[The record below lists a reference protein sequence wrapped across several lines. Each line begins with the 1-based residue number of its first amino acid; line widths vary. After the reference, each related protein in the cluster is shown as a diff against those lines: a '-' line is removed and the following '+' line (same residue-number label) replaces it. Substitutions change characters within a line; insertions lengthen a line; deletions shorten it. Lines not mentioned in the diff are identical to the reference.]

1 MAERLYTLTEVAQLT
16 DISMPTLQRY
26 KKLFQERIPSR
37 GSGRTQRYTEEAL
50 EVFRELKKE
59 NMKKRGRPRKNAN
72 ADAKPAVRRRPVP
85 QSSISVTA
93 EDEKGLLTLKQV
105 EELTNIS
112 YPTLLRYVKTSLKRI
127 PHKGT
132 GRKRRFLP
140 EAVDVFKTLREE
152 SRRGRK
158 APTKVTGAA
167 TTTIRPRPSGAIV
180 APPGT
185 AAPGAVATVTPATAP
200 AKASPEVAEL
210 YQMVRELQK
219 SHGQLQREVA
229 RLEKE
234 LNKPFKVVLKRGT

>member
-16 DISMPTLQRY
+16 EISMPTLQRY
-26 KKLFQERIPSR
+26 KKLFQDRIPSR

-50 EVFRELKKE
+50 DVFRELKKE

-85 QSSISVTA
+85 QASINVTP
-93 EDEKGLLTLKQV
+93 EDEKGLLTLKQI

-158 APTKVTGAA
+158 APVKVTGAA
-167 TTTIRPRPSGAIV
+167 TTTIRPRPSGAAPAATGGSQV
-180 APPGT
+180 A
-185 AAPGAVATVTPATAP
+185 ATASSP
-200 AKASPEVAEL
+200 APSIKGGAEVGEL
-210 YQMVRELQK
+210 YQMIRELQK

-234 LNKPFKVVLKRGT
+234 LNKPFKVVLKRGA

>member
-1 MAERLYTLTEVAQLT
+1 MAEKLYTLTEVAQLT

-26 KKLFQERIPSR
+26 KKLFQDRIPSR
-37 GSGRTQRYTEEAL
+37 GTGRTQRYTEDAL
-50 EVFRELKKE
+50 DVFRELKKE

-72 ADAKPAVRRRPVP
+72 ADQVKPAVRRLPVQQTP
-85 QSSISVTA
+85 IKVSPENEQ
-93 EDEKGLLTLKQV
+93 GLLTLKQI

-127 PHKGT
+127 PHRGT

-158 APTKVTGAA
+158 SPVKVTSAS
-167 TTTIRPRPSGAIV
+167 TTTIRPRPSMGSSTLV
-180 APPGT
+180 PSSVSAPIASGGGKT
-185 AAPGAVATVTPATAP
+185 A
-200 AKASPEVAEL
+200 EVSEL

-234 LNKPFKVVLKRGT
+234 LNKPFKVMLKRGA

>member
-26 KKLFQERIPSR
+26 KKLFQDRIPSR
-37 GSGRTQRYTEEAL
+37 GSGRTQRYTEDAL
-50 EVFRELKKE
+50 DVFRELKEE

-72 ADAKPAVRRRPVP
+72 AEAKPAVRRRPVP
-85 QSSISVTA
+85 QTSLNVTP
-93 EDEKGLLTLKQV
+93 EDEKGLLTLKQI

-127 PHKGT
+127 PHRGT

-158 APTKVTGAA
+158 APAKVTGAA
-167 TTTIRPRPSGAIV
+167 TTTIRPRPSMAS
-180 APPGT
+180 APAP
-185 AAPGAVATVTPATAP
+185 AAPAAAGQTS
-200 AKASPEVAEL
+200 AKAGSTEVAEL
-210 YQMVRELQK
+210 YQMIRELQK

-234 LNKPFKVVLKRGT
+234 LNKPFKVVLKRGA

>member
-1 MAERLYTLTEVAQLT
+1 MAEKLYTLTEVAKLT

-26 KKLFQERIPSR
+26 KKLFQDRIPSW

-59 NMKKRGRPRKNAN
+59 NMKKRGRPRKNASP
-72 ADAKPAVRRRPVP
+72 DQAKPAVRRRPIP
-85 QSSISVTA
+85 QSSINISP
-93 EDEKGLLTLKQV
+93 ENEQGLLTLKQV

-127 PHKGT
+127 PHRGT

-158 APTKVTGAA
+158 SPVKVTGS
-167 TTTIRPRPSGAIV
+167 TTTATIRPRPSIS
-180 APPGT
+180 
-185 AAPGAVATVTPATAP
+185 AAPSTISPAPSSVSSTG
-200 AKASPEVAEL
+200 KSNEVAEL
-210 YQMVRELQK
+210 HQLVRELQK
-219 SHGQLQREVA
+219 SHGQLQRDVA

-234 LNKPFKVVLKRGT
+234 LYKPFKVVLKRGV